1 MKKLIAAMAMAAMA
15 FTLATGAVADEKKA
29 AKKEKTVKGKAICAH
44 CDLSLGGSC
53 ATVIQT
59 TSKNKDGKAV
69 KRVYWLAD
77 NDVAQKFGRGNGR
90 EVVAKGK
97 VEVKGKK
104 KERKVI
110 LTASSITAK

>member
-1 MKKLIAAMAMAAMA
+1 MKKLITAIAMAAVA
-15 FTLATGAVADEKKA
+15 FTLSTGAMADEKKA
-29 AKKEKTVKGKAICAH
+29 AKKEKTVKGKAVCAH
-44 CDLSLGGSC
+44 CDLSIGGAC

-59 TSKNKDGKAV
+59 TGKNKDGKEV

-97 VEVKGKK
+97 VESKGKK
-104 KERKVI
+104 KDRKLI
-110 LTASSITAK
+110 LTASSIQSK